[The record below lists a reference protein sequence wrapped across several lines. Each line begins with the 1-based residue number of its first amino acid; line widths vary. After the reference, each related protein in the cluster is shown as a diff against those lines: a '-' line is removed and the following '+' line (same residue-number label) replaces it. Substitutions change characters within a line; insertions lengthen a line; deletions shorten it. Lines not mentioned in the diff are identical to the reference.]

1 MQRRQLQFLV
11 VAAAVVKLSQSIVPY
26 ITDGEFD
33 IMIKTADLNNMI
45 TVYNQYFRCRFDGVF
60 RELKKEFANLTL
72 QGNHVNDD
80 FIRHI
85 IKGWSQNENV
95 YYGIHG
101 HQRRMPGQ
109 SLAAGI
115 RAFDSFNWNLSANT
129 TNFEQLYDDVCS
141 RFKGIY
147 FCKGPL
153 TCYDVAMRIGQLFG
167 IEPKDKV
174 YLNCGALE
182 GAKLLLKKKR
192 LPGIIDRAQFPAPL
206 CYEGSIYIED
216 ILCTFKDTFRS
227 KNDPKYRSVDEIID
241 IIKKTHSKG
250 IRRC

>member
-1 MQRRQLQFLV
+1 MNKV
-11 VAAAVVKLSQSIVPY
+11 VTNYHQKCQK
-26 ITDGEFD
+26 D
-33 IMIKTADLNNMI
+33 
-45 TVYNQYFRCRFDGVF
+45 FDGVF
-60 RELKKEFANLTL
+60 SELNKEFDNLTL

-101 HQRRMPGQ
+101 HQRRMPEQ

-129 TNFEQLYDDVCS
+129 TNFEQLYDDVRN

-147 FCKGPL
+147 FCEGSL
-153 TCYDVAMRIGQLFG
+153 TRYDVAMRIGQLFG

-206 CYEGSIYIED
+206 CNERPIYIED